1 MDLIEEKGLVERAR
15 RDPEVFGRL
24 YDQYYSQIFNYV
36 LRRVANLEIA
46 QDITSEAFFKAL
58 KNLGQFHWRNVPFS
72 SWLYRIAI
80 NQITDYFRKG
90 KQEMFSLEEI
100 PDSITPSNP
109 SIDEVLEAE
118 EELRRHEDF
127 LLLHEN
133 ISKLPIKYQDVITLR
148 FFENKQIK
156 EIGEI
161 LGKREGTIKS
171 LLHRGLKKIKEING
185 IKCNLFKVGAL

>member
-1 MDLIEEKGLVERAR
+1 
-15 RDPEVFGRL
+15 
-24 YDQYYSQIFNYV
+24 
-36 LRRVANLEIA
+36 
-46 QDITSEAFFKAL
+46 
-58 KNLGQFHWRNVPFS
+58 
-72 SWLYRIAI
+72 
-80 NQITDYFRKG
+80 
-90 KQEMFSLEEI
+90 MFSLEEI

-109 SIDEVLEAE
+109 SIESEVLEAE

-156 EIGEI
+156 GIGEI

-171 LLHRGLKKIKEING
+171 LLHRGLKKLKKLME
-185 IKCNLFKVGAL
+185 

>member
-1 MDLIEEKGLVERAR
+1 
-15 RDPEVFGRL
+15 
-24 YDQYYSQIFNYV
+24 
-36 LRRVANLEIA
+36 
-46 QDITSEAFFKAL
+46 
-58 KNLGQFHWRNVPFS
+58 
-72 SWLYRIAI
+72 
-80 NQITDYFRKG
+80 
-90 KQEMFSLEEI
+90 MFSLEEI

-109 SIDEVLEAE
+109 SIESEVLEAE

-161 LGKREGTIKS
+161 LGKWEGTIKS
-171 LLHRGLKKIKEING
+171 LLH
-185 IKCNLFKVGAL
+185 

>member
-1 MDLIEEKGLVERAR
+1 MDLIEEKELVERAQ
-15 RDPEVFGRL
+15 RDPEGFGKL

-36 LRRVANLEIA
+36 LRRVANIEIA

-58 KNLGQFHWRNVPFS
+58 NNLRQFHWRNVPFS

-109 SIDEVLEAE
+109 SIESEVLEAE

-171 LLHRGLKKIKEING
+171 LLHRGLKKLKKLME
-185 IKCNLFKVGAL
+185 

>member
-1 MDLIEEKGLVERAR
+1 MDLEEEKELVKRAR

-24 YDQYYSQIFNYV
+24 YDQYYSQIFNHI

-46 QDITSEAFFKAL
+46 QDLTSEVFFKAL
-58 KNLGQFHWRNVPFS
+58 KNLEQFHWRNVPFS

-90 KQEMFSLEEI
+90 KHEMFSLEEI

-127 LLLHEN
+127 LLLHGN

-171 LLHRGLKKIKEING
+171 LLHRGLKKLKKLME
-185 IKCNLFKVGAL
+185 

>member
-1 MDLIEEKGLVERAR
+1 MDLIEEKELVERAR
-15 RDPEVFGRL
+15 RDPEVFGKL

-36 LRRVANLEIA
+36 LRRVANIEIA
-46 QDITSEAFFKAL
+46 QDITSEVFLKAL
-58 KNLGQFHWRNVPFS
+58 RNLRQFHWRNVPFS
-72 SWLYRIAI
+72 SWLYRIAT
-80 NQITDYFRKG
+80 NQITDYFRGG

-109 SIDEVLEAE
+109 LIDEVLEAE

-171 LLHRGLKKIKEING
+171 LLHRGLKKLRKLVE
-185 IKCNLFKVGAL
+185 

>member
-1 MDLIEEKGLVERAR
+1 
-15 RDPEVFGRL
+15 
-24 YDQYYSQIFNYV
+24 
-36 LRRVANLEIA
+36 
-46 QDITSEAFFKAL
+46 
-58 KNLGQFHWRNVPFS
+58 
-72 SWLYRIAI
+72 
-80 NQITDYFRKG
+80 
-90 KQEMFSLEEI
+90 MFSLEEI

-109 SIDEVLEAE
+109 SIESEVLEAE

-171 LLHRGLKKIKEING
+171 LLHRGLKKLKKLME
-185 IKCNLFKVGAL
+185 

>member
-46 QDITSEAFFKAL
+46 QDITSEVFFKAL

-156 EIGEI
+156 EIAQI
-161 LGKREGTIKS
+161 LGKREGTVKS
-171 LLHRGLKKIKEING
+171 LLHRGLGKLRKLVE
-185 IKCNLFKVGAL
+185 

>member
-1 MDLIEEKGLVERAR
+1 MDLIEEKELVERAR
-15 RDPEVFGRL
+15 RDPEVFGKL
-24 YDQYYSQIFNYV
+24 YDQYYSQIFNYI

-46 QDITSEAFFKAL
+46 QDLTSEVFFKTL

-90 KQEMFSLEEI
+90 KHEMFSLEEI

-109 SIDEVLEAE
+109 SFDEVLEAE

-171 LLHRGLKKIKEING
+171 LLHRGLKKLKKLME
-185 IKCNLFKVGAL
+185 

>member
-1 MDLIEEKGLVERAR
+1 M
-15 RDPEVFGRL
+15 
-24 YDQYYSQIFNYV
+24 
-36 LRRVANLEIA
+36 
-46 QDITSEAFFKAL
+46 
-58 KNLGQFHWRNVPFS
+58 
-72 SWLYRIAI
+72 
-80 NQITDYFRKG
+80 
-90 KQEMFSLEEI
+90 EEI

-109 SIDEVLEAE
+109 SIESEVLEAE

-161 LGKREGTIKS
+161 LGKWEGTIKS
-171 LLHRGLKKIKEING
+171 LLH
-185 IKCNLFKVGAL
+185 

>member
-1 MDLIEEKGLVERAR
+1 MDLIEEKELVERAR
-15 RDPEVFGRL
+15 RDPEVFGKL
-24 YDQYYSQIFNYV
+24 YDQYYFRIFNYV
-36 LRRVANLEIA
+36 LRRVANIEIA

-72 SWLYRIAI
+72 SWLYRIAT
-80 NQITDYFRKG
+80 NQITDYFRGG

-109 SIDEVLEAE
+109 SIDEVIEAE
-118 EELRRHEDF
+118 DELRRHEDF

-148 FFENKQIK
+148 FFESKQIK

-171 LLHRGLKKIKEING
+171 LLHRGLKKLKKLME
-185 IKCNLFKVGAL
+185 

>member
-1 MDLIEEKGLVERAR
+1 
-15 RDPEVFGRL
+15 
-24 YDQYYSQIFNYV
+24 
-36 LRRVANLEIA
+36 
-46 QDITSEAFFKAL
+46 
-58 KNLGQFHWRNVPFS
+58 
-72 SWLYRIAI
+72 
-80 NQITDYFRKG
+80 
-90 KQEMFSLEEI
+90 MFSLEEI

-109 SIDEVLEAE
+109 PIDEVIEAE

-171 LLHRGLKKIKEING
+171 LLHRGLKKLKKLME
-185 IKCNLFKVGAL
+185 